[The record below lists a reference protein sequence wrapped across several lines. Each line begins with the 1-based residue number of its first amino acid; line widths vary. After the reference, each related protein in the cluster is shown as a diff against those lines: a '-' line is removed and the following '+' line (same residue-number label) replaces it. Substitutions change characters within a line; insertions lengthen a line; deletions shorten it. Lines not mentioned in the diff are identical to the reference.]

1 MNSLPVTL
9 VTQDASQDAVSD
21 AVYLDILRSLVEVDK
36 MSFQQLADATGHAS
50 KAWWNLRYHG
60 KRPIDEAGK
69 NALRLLSQEFP
80 PQPPS
85 VTSVTQKYIH
95 PDAAMWLVGT
105 LEDDGQVRRVVM
117 VAGTENVQ
125 IHANGEV
132 TAHPSAFEPLRA
144 VTPDFSNVGAKR
156 ESCYRPRLP
165 LTLKERIEVDGRT
178 VEQLIEAALAKGTN
192 E

>member
-1 MNSLPVTL
+1 MNNLPVTL
-9 VTQDASQDAVSD
+9 VTKDASQDAVSD
-21 AVYLDILRSLVEVDK
+21 AVYLDILKALVEVDK
-36 MSFQQLADATGHAS
+36 MSFQQLATATGYAS

-69 NALRLLSQEFP
+69 NALRLLSQGFP

-85 VTSVTQKYIH
+85 VTAVTQKYIH

-105 LEDDGQVRRVVM
+105 LEDGEQVRRVVM
-117 VAGTENVQ
+117 LAGTENVQ
-125 IHANGEV
+125 ISVNGEV
-132 TAHPSAFEPLRA
+132 SAHTPAFEQEQA
-144 VTPDFSNVGAKR
+144 TTPDFFNVGAKR

-165 LTLKERIEVDGRT
+165 LALKERIEADGRT